1 MANRTA
7 PLRVFIF
14 DLLST
19 VPYYAAALA
28 AALARSGARVT
39 FGLTTYWRDRGHFRA
54 RGLRP
59 APGLLDVTA
68 HIPLGPDVLRRTLK
82 SIEAL
87 VNIAALAVRWTIRPP
102 DIVHVQFLALWL
114 HGFPC
119 ELWLL
124 GWARKRGARLV
135 YTVHDVLPHD
145 TGRSQFDRYARL
157 YSRFDAV
164 VCHSENIRARLLA
177 EFALLPERIW
187 VLPHGPLFSDRT
199 EAVPRAAALHRLGY
213 EPATPLLLWQG
224 IIHPYKGV
232 LFLLDGWAQVVAR
245 RPDARLLIAGSPA
258 GTAAAHASEITRRI
272 DELDLAASVRTD
284 FRYLSE
290 DELQTCYA
298 AASAVVYP
306 YREITTSGALMTG
319 LGRGKA
325 LIATR
330 LPSFLELLTDGGN
343 ALLVD
348 YGDTGAL
355 AASILRLLEDPSLR
369 IRLESAAEAAA
380 ARYGW
385 DAIALR
391 TLERYGSLK
400 GAPR

>member
-1 MANRTA
+1 MATRTA
-7 PLRVFIF
+7 PLRIFVF

-28 AALARSGARVT
+28 VALERAGACVT
-39 FGLTTYWRDRGHFRA
+39 FGLTTYWLDSGHFRA

-59 APGLLDVTA
+59 APGLLDVTGR
-68 HIPLGPDVLRRTLK
+68 IPARPAALRRVLK
-82 SIEAL
+82 SIEAF
-87 VNIAALAVRWTIRPP
+87 VNIAALAVRWTFRPP

-124 GWARKRGARLV
+124 AWARRRGARLV

-145 TGRSQFDRYARL
+145 TGKSHFGRYARL
-157 YSRFDAV
+157 YSLFDAV
-164 VCHSENIRARLLA
+164 VCHSENVRTRLVE
-177 EFALLPERIW
+177 EFALHPELVW
-187 VLPHGPLFSDRT
+187 VLPHGPLFSDLAAISR
-199 EAVPRAAALHRLGY
+199 EAALHRLGY
-213 EPATPLLLWQG
+213 GPATPLVLWQG

-232 LFLLDGWAQVVAR
+232 LFLLDGWARVAAQL
-245 RPDARLLIAGSPA
+245 PDARLFIAGSPA
-258 GTAAAHASEITRRI
+258 GAAAGHAAEITSRI
-272 DELDLAASVRTD
+272 RELDLAASVRTD

-290 DELQTCYA
+290 EEIQASYA

-325 LIATR
+325 LVATR
-330 LPSFLELLTDGGN
+330 LPSFLEILTDGEN

-348 YGDTGAL
+348 YGDAGAL
-355 AASILRLLEDPSLR
+355 AASILRLLEDLPLR
-369 IRLESAAEAAA
+369 LRLETAAKDTA

-385 DAIALR
+385 DAIARR
-391 TLERYGSLK
+391 TLEHYGSLR